1 MNKKIIAIVN
11 IVLPII
17 LFILMEF
24 FEINDYFID
33 IVTLTLVVGWLV
45 PFLVNIISGI
55 TFLNNSHKKLTF
67 YSNVLS
73 LILCFII
80 LSYLM
85 MIFNRSFIYPI
96 ILYSILSVLHI
107 LNGIVYL
114 GENRKEKD
122 EELEKIKQAKKKNN
136 GVIK

>member
-122 EELEKIKQAKKKNN
+122 EELEKINQAKKKNN